1 MGLLV
6 LKNFTEFKKISDS
19 FSSIYG
25 NHPVKEE
32 NVNIVH
38 FPFETSKIYALFDY
52 NLTLGDLLDLNL
64 GKKEKNSE
72 FGKVK
77 PIKLTE
83 REAII
88 LYALTKYPQLNDTVI
103 AKKVKTARQTV
114 SKIKHRLMS
123 QRIIKLINEP
133 NIKKIGCE
141 LFAATYNELN
151 VGTNL
156 KEMKKAI
163 NAMKE
168 ACPAV
173 FRISSNVDEF
183 CLTIFKD
190 YTEYKTM
197 QNEMIQRFKEKNM
210 LSKEPKTFII
220 PIKQIKFYKM
230 DFALLVK
237 KTFDLKIDF

>member
-1 MGLLV
+1 MQKYEVNQPQMSTILSWV
-6 LKNFTEFKKISDS
+6 IS
-19 FSSIYG
+19 
-25 NHPVKEE
+25 KEITIPE
-32 NVNIVH
+32 IQR
-38 FPFETSKIYALFDY
+38 PFVWKPDQIYALFDY